1 MTKISPRHALPLAI
15 SAALMTLSPAHAQD
29 GATGGV
35 TRSTMPPLEEIIVR
49 STRLETS
56 LQHVPAAVS
65 VVSKDDI
72 QIARQQ
78 LGLDESLTRVPGL
91 FMQNRFNFAQDL
103 RVSIRGFGA
112 RANFGIR
119 GVKILVDG
127 IPETLPDG
135 QGSVDGLDIG
145 ATEQIEVIRGPS
157 SSLYGNA
164 SGGVI
169 SLTTEPPPDE
179 PFAEVHAS
187 TGRYGYQ
194 RIQLKAGGSGERV
207 GYLLSAADTQYD
219 GYREL
224 SRFENRQLTGRFTF
238 DLGGDRE
245 LLTVVNFTDQPVAD
259 DPGGLTAQL
268 VAENPRAA
276 WPTHVTFRAGEALDQ
291 QRIGFV
297 YSMPLGDGHSLTARN
312 YYVWRDFENSLAFAN
327 GGIVHFD
334 RFYAGGGLTYTFDG
348 FWLDRPNRLIV
359 GFDYDSQDDDRR
371 RFDNLSGTRGAL
383 TFDQNESVK
392 STGIFLQNE
401 LSINPN
407 LLLTMGLRLDEVEFD
422 VTDHFL
428 ADGDDSGRR
437 KLDGTSPMLGLT
449 YTISPSMSAYA
460 TYSTAFETPS
470 TTEFANPTGGGGF
483 NPILDP
489 QEATNLEIGIR
500 GLLAERHRYEVALFS
515 IDVDDEL
522 IPFALP
528 ETPGR
533 VYYQNAGRSTRNGLE
548 FSLVSQ
554 PTDSLQATFAY
565 TYSDFKFD
573 RFVDDSGVFNGNV
586 IPGTAKHVLFGE
598 LSYRN
603 ARGLFAALDVL
614 HVDDQYV
621 NNANTAVND
630 AYTLTNLRVGYEYTT
645 GALIVTPYVGV
656 QNLFDETYNANVRV
670 NDALGRFFEPGPR
683 RNGFA
688 GVSVNWRY

>member
-401 LSINPN
+401 LSINEN

>member
-334 RFYAGGGLTYTFDG
+334 RFYAGGGLTYTYDG

-401 LSINPN
+401 LSINEN